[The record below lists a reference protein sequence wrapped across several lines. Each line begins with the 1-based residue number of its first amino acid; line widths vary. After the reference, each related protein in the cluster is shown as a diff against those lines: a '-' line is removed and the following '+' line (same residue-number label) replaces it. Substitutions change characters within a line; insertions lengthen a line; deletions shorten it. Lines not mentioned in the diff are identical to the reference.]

1 MMEEK
6 LLLLDRVKRD
16 RSAFQFLP
24 DHYRSDQDIALA
36 SIEAFGITLAF
47 APLAMK
53 MDRQIALTA
62 VKANGLAI
70 EFVHPDIAKHDL
82 EVCLA
87 AVENDVDSVDLMD
100 PGMRMNQ
107 EILLALLK
115 KAYGTWEFKKYVPD
129 ELLAKEEFMKQV
141 VSLDGR
147 LLGLAPAHIY
157 MNPEIAILAARN
169 CGRFAFKRLKECFE
183 IPELIEEL
191 EGMQTKCEALVDQFL
206 IEQDSKKKEKLYWD
220 IVRYESDFGIRSSRS
235 GKFAFSDKD
244 LVLENEPDGI
254 RVFMMSDE
262 HSVNKTVDSEGN
274 DPMKIDAIFHTD
286 NTSFGGFSYALALR
300 LQESLHRGAQ
310 LVATPLI
317 NKSGDL
323 SVYQQARAI
332 MRDILHQ
339 CQVNNWHRIRLTN
352 FTYLKSSQFE
362 TFLGI
367 GDEISEQEDAHALCI
382 YMDIDPAF
390 VKGKFGDQ
398 LGLLEPK

>member
-1 MMEEK
+1 MEEK

-16 RSAFQFLP
+16 RSVFQFLP
-24 DHYRSDQDIALA
+24 DHFRADQDIALA

-53 MDRQIALTA
+53 MDRKIAMSA

-70 EFVHPDIAKHDL
+70 EFVHPDIAQNDIEL
-82 EVCLA
+82 CLA
-87 AVENDVDSVDLMD
+87 AVKNDVDAVELMA
-100 PGMRMNQ
+100 PSMRMN
-107 EILLALLK
+107 EKILLALLENDF
-115 KAYGTWEFKKYVPD
+115 GSWEFKKYVPD
-129 ELLAKEEFMKQV
+129 DLLANEEFMKQV
-141 VSLDGR
+141 VSLNGR
-147 LLGLAPAHIY
+147 LLGMAPSHIY
-157 MNPEIAILAARN
+157 LNPHIAILAARN

-183 IPELIEEL
+183 IPELMQEL
-191 EGMQTKCEALVDQFL
+191 ERMQADCETLIDQFL
-206 IEQDSKKKEKLYWD
+206 VEKDSKKKEKLYWD
-220 IVRYESDFGIRSSRS
+220 IVAYESDFGIRSSRS

-244 LVLENEPDGI
+244 LVLQKEPDGI

-262 HSVNKTVDSEGN
+262 HSMTKTVDSEGN
-274 DPMKIDAIFHTD
+274 DPMKIDAIFHTE
-286 NTSFGGFSYALALR
+286 NMSFGGFSYALALR

-310 LVATPLI
+310 LISTPLI
-317 NKSGDL
+317 DRSGDQ
-323 SVYQQARAI
+323 SIYQQARAI

-339 CQVNNWHRIRLTN
+339 CQANQWHRIRLTN

-367 GDEISEQEDAHALCI
+367 GDELSEQEDEHAISI

-398 LGLLEPK
+398 LDLLGPK